1 MHEECSMGRDYMRV
15 TGKTCVFGHTL
26 YPHMDV
32 KGIATGNVC
41 EKMRRSYDTHPGLG
55 DRYNTN
61 IDGYIYTYIILEY
74 SAKYS
79 AKVTI
84 LISKVFCANLSISDG
99 EYLSV

>member
-1 MHEECSMGRDYMRV
+1 MGIA
-15 TGKTCVFGHTL
+15 
-26 YPHMDV
+26 
-32 KGIATGNVC
+32 GIATGNVC
-41 EKMRRSYDTHPGLG
+41 EKMRRSYDTHPGPG

-61 IDGYIYTYIILEY
+61 IDGYIYTYIILE
-74 SAKYS
+74 YS

>member
-26 YPHMDV
+26 YPHMGIA
-32 KGIATGNVC
+32 GIATGNVC
-41 EKMRRSYDTHPGLG
+41 EKMRRSYDTHPGPG

-74 SAKYS
+74 KTVQKLQY
-79 AKVTI
+79 
-84 LISKVFCANLSISDG
+84 
-99 EYLSV
+99 

>member
-41 EKMRRSYDTHPGLG
+41 EKMRRSYDTHPGPG

-61 IDGYIYTYIILEY
+61 IDGYIYTYIIQCKIYYTVQKLQ
-74 SAKYS
+74 
-79 AKVTI
+79 
-84 LISKVFCANLSISDG
+84 
-99 EYLSV
+99 